1 VPRDRPSRPRLLQ
14 QVFHEDAVIDNGRFR
29 GGVAAYAPEAFQRH
43 EAIPRAVHMIGN
55 VLIDFID
62 DARAFI
68 ETYCQAL
75 EFRPGTGGSP
85 DLDRVVRLRY
95 ADAFEERAGQW
106 RIASRL
112 VVIDHE
118 HWQPSPASDT
128 ATAGCRL
135 TGVRGEHDPV
145 VQLRRSLGLR

>member
-1 VPRDRPSRPRLLQ
+1 
-14 QVFHEDAVIDNGRFR
+14 
-29 GGVAAYAPEAFQRH
+29 
-43 EAIPRAVHMIGN
+43 MIGN